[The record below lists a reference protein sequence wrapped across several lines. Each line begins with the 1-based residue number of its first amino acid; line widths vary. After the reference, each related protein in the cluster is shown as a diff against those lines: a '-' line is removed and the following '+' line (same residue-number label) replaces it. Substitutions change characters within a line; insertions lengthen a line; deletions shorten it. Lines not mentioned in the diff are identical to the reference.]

1 MQDGLYQRQEFCDIV
16 NSWFGLSI
24 YCEISETVNNIDV
37 NGDMLVDGS
46 SQEPMQPTVA
56 TESEEENE

>member
-1 MQDGLYQRQEFCDIV
+1 MSFH
-16 NSWFGLSI
+16 SWI
-24 YCEISETVNNIDV
+24 TVNNIDV

-56 TESEEENE
+56 ETESEAENE